1 MKLPTNAHIAPEKLS
16 RYLLVKRPVGDKSV
30 FLKQAGYTLDNPKRL
45 EEDIRRQILILDAV
59 SIEKTSYGELFE
71 IRASLAG
78 PNGTALKVKTVWM
91 QELKTGIT
99 KFITLYPDKGET
111 P

>member
-1 MKLPTNAHIAPEKLS
+1 VKLPADARIAPEKLI
-16 RYLLVKRPVGDKSV
+16 RYLLIKRSVGDKSE
-30 FLKQAGYTLDNPKRL
+30 FLKRAGYILDNAQRL
-45 EEDIRRQILILDAV
+45 ERDIRKQILAEDAV
-59 SIEKTSYGELFE
+59 VTKKTIYGQHYD
-71 IRASLAG
+71 IRASLTG
-78 PNGTALKVKTVWM
+78 PNKITLKVKTVWM